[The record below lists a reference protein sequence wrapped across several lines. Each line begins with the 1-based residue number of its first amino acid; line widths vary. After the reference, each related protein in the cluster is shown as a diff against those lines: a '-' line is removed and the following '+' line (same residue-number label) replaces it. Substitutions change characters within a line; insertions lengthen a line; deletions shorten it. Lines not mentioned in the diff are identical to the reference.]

1 MTFFRRFFDALAT
14 DAPAPPMA
22 TAEIAKLLAS
32 QGVQTEG
39 DDPVTKV
46 PDVNIEEPK
55 QETTQQEGDKPVAE
69 TAKVETT
76 TPAPPKPE
84 EAKTDTKAPETP
96 APAKPAETAPA
107 AADWK
112 EVLNNHPD
120 HAEVLKAM
128 GFEDKIVRFIQE
140 WKSGG
145 AVNKYL
151 EAATVDYSKLSA
163 EDLMRRQLAR
173 DYPEMEQ
180 ADLEELYRMKVIEQY
195 KLDPDIFSE
204 QDVRRGKI
212 LLQADARKLREQ
224 YTKEQQDFI
233 LPKAP
238 EVDPKVERERQEALQ
253 REQEA
258 QKQFDQYRQHITDHN
273 LTKDLMSNKTLTFG
287 EGEEAFKFE
296 VSDPNKLL
304 DLIFDGNKI
313 SEKLFDEVGGQR
325 TPNVWKHLLMAA
337 VLDDDNTLI
346 TQLGNHFKKLGSKKL
361 VETLEN
367 ASTPGATT
375 TRDYDSSDPIAALAR
390 AGLITGGG

>member
-1 MTFFRRFFDALAT
+1 MTFFRRFFDALAV
-14 DAPAPPMA
+14 DVAAPVAPVN
-22 TAEIAKLLAS
+22 IAQLLAS

-39 DDPVTKV
+39 DEPVSV
-46 PDVNIEEPK
+46 PEVKIGEPNKEPSSQPGEKPKTEE
-55 QETTQQEGDKPVAE
+55 V
-69 TAKVETT
+69 KVETT
-76 TPAPPKPE
+76 TPPPPIAEDSKLPVQ
-84 EAKTDTKAPETP
+84 APETP
-96 APAKPAETAPA
+96 APAKPAESAPQ
-107 AADWK
+107 DWK

-128 GFEDKIVRFIQE
+128 GFDDKIVSFVQE

-145 AVNKYL
+145 DINKYL

-173 DYPEMEQ
+173 DYPEMER

-258 QKQFDQYRQHITDHN
+258 QKQFEQYRQHITDHN
-273 LTKDLMSNKTLTFG
+273 LTKELMSSKILTFG

-337 VLDDDNTLI
+337 VLDDDSTLI
-346 TQLGNHFKKLGSKKL
+346 TQLGNHFRKLGSKKL
-361 VETLEN
+361 VEALEN

>member
-1 MTFFRRFFDALAT
+1 MRFLNRFFDALAT
-14 DAPAPPMA
+14 DAPASPMP

-39 DDPVTKV
+39 EETVTKV
-46 PDVNIEEPK
+46 PEVNIQEPK
-55 QETTQQEGDKPVAE
+55 EEGAEQSADKAKAE
-69 TAKVETT
+69 EVKVETT
-76 TPAPPKPE
+76 APEPPKTE
-84 EAKTDTKAPETP
+84 EPKPTTKAPETP
-96 APAKPAETAPA
+96 APTAQAVAVPTQ
-107 AADWK
+107 DWK
-112 EVLNNHPD
+112 EVLKNHPD
-120 HAEVLKAM
+120 HNEILKTL
-128 GFEDKIVRFIQE
+128 GYDDKIVSFVQK

-145 AVNKYL
+145 DIIKHL

-173 DYPEMEQ
+173 DYPEMDQ

-195 KLDPDIFSE
+195 KLDPDVYNE

-224 YTKEQQDFI
+224 YTKEQQEYL

-238 EVDPKVERERQEALQ
+238 EVDPQVEKERQEAIA

-258 QKQFDQYRQHITDHN
+258 QKQFEQYKRQITDHN
-273 LTKDLMSNKTLTFG
+273 LTKELMSTKMLTFG

-296 VSDPNKLL
+296 VSDPNKLI

-313 SEKLFDEVGGQR
+313 SEKLFDEVNGER

-337 VLDDDNTLI
+337 ILEDDKSLLLH
-346 TQLGNHFKKLGSKKL
+346 LGNHFKKLGSKKI
-361 VETLEN
+361 VDSLEN
-367 ASTPGATT
+367 ASLPGATT
-375 TRDYDSSDPIAALAR
+375 TRDFDSSDPIAALAR
-390 AGLITGGG
+390 AGIITTG